1 MAALEDAV
9 DMMGR
14 LAVANTSRHDA
25 QQDKAELR
33 WDMSTIVRNAKKM
46 IENVEKLIQQPYT
59 SEYMDENLTALSNLI
74 TLTTR
79 LMTITA
85 SIKDAS
91 ENLVMA
97 HVSSLSDQSSEV
109 PEMLLYFEKE
119 LKAIIRGVLSGI
131 TAGEPKLLRILEEC
145 YKQAFDDLGALSCD
159 RYSSNKDGLCLKTL
173 YNSDFQSKQY
183 YVLINV
189 WSQALQTCPGGPT
202 LFIHKEIRCS
212 DDIPHTSRYLLRA
225 FDSASSGL
233 SDDTVVASAAGIHSD
248 TGFDHLN
255 ILSIEKREASR
266 RLLEHLTKDI
276 FGGSNSDNL
285 MSWSNSLLFVIQ
297 YAIWRSNQGGWDP
310 SGVQICAIDA
320 NEFPRGQ
327 FARDMWLIN
336 KCYDSSWRQD
346 GQNPMGKL
354 IQLRKRRDYYNGEH
368 LSQGTINHRR
378 RSSVLSLQDLIDA
391 GLCELYPEF
400 GDLGGRKGWPNRVRA
415 LRSMWAIPKITTPQD
430 IRLATQLA
438 QSCFQRMSK
447 LDIALIFLI
456 FRNRERS
463 GDIEAKI
470 GKLDPR

>member
-1 MAALEDAV
+1 VTKPHLDVTMAALEDAV

-233 SDDTVVASAAGIHSD
+233 SDDTLTLDSIISTFSPSRREKPLEDCSSTLQKTYLVAQTPITSCLGVTHCSLSSNTPSGGQIREAGIH
-248 TGFDHLN
+248 
-255 ILSIEKREASR
+255 
-266 RLLEHLTKDI
+266 LEFKSAQSTRM
-276 FGGSNSDNL
+276 N
-285 MSWSNSLLFVIQ
+285 
-297 YAIWRSNQGGWDP
+297 
-310 SGVQICAIDA
+310 
-320 NEFPRGQ
+320 FPE
-327 FARDMWLIN
+327 
-336 KCYDSSWRQD
+336 DSS
-346 GQNPMGKL
+346 
-354 IQLRKRRDYYNGEH
+354 
-368 LSQGTINHRR
+368 
-378 RSSVLSLQDLIDA
+378 
-391 GLCELYPEF
+391 PEIC
-400 GDLGGRKGWPNRVRA
+400 G
-415 LRSMWAIPKITTPQD
+415 
-430 IRLATQLA
+430 
-438 QSCFQRMSK
+438 
-447 LDIALIFLI
+447 
-456 FRNRERS
+456 
-463 GDIEAKI
+463 
-470 GKLDPR
+470 